1 VDPEGDVNPGE
12 DDRGNDQGNEK
23 DFRIDL
29 FHVRG
34 SPFWDLQSVLLELDC
49 NPCSRGGKAD
59 NILEMKRKTR
69 TPAFLPFEKVETDFP
84 FLLL

>member
-1 VDPEGDVNPGE
+1 VNAEGDVNRGE

-29 FHVRG
+29 FHARG
-34 SPFWDLQSVLLELDC
+34 PVLDLQSVLLRLDC
-49 NPCSRGGKAD
+49 NPCSRGEKSD
-59 NILEMKRKTR
+59 NVLKMNRKTR